1 MGYEAFALN
10 KDLRVV
16 KITQNAKKFGVE
28 RLENEALVKEFLNC
42 EQISLDKVERENIE
56 EIFTNL
62 MKIEEEVQLS
72 R

>member
-42 EQISLDKVERENIE
+42 EQISLDDAERENIE

>member
-42 EQISLDKVERENIE
+42 EQISLDETERENIE
-56 EIFTNL
+56 QIFTNL